1 MKKKIVSIIMVAAMT
16 AVLAVGCGQSEPAPA
31 PGGSTGG
38 DTAGGA
44 ASEPEVVLK
53 LGHNNPATGLTG
65 LTYDKYAEYV
75 AELSN
80 GTMKIEVYPGGSLV
94 SDQDSFAGV
103 MDGTIDMIHDTV
115 NRQTGVIA
123 DLAVLE
129 IPGYYTGSEDDW
141 LTFVDEIREPIDALY
156 EDIGV
161 KYIAA
166 SYQGTSVVLSNKT
179 KIEEASDM
187 KGMTIRAM
195 GTYLSKSVE
204 AWGGAPVTLG
214 LADLP
219 NGLERGTVDG
229 AYTGWCVAVPNK
241 FYELTDY
248 MAYTGFCETYADLLM
263 NLETFNSLTPEQQE
277 ILLEAG
283 KMMEEYSLELA
294 QSMDADGRD
303 AAAASGCE
311 VYEWTADQQATFLKD
326 TDALYDE
333 VAPTLSDKGKALNDV
348 VQTWKQK

>member
-1 MKKKIVSIIMVAAMT
+1 MKKKAISMIMVAAMT
-16 AVLAVGCGQSEPAPA
+16 AALAVGCGQSEPAPT
-31 PGGSTGG
+31 GSSEGESSTSGST
-38 DTAGGA
+38 
-44 ASEPEVVLK
+44 EPEVVLK

-65 LTYDKYAEYV
+65 LTYDYYAQCV
-75 AELSN
+75 DELSN
-80 GTMKIEVYPGGSLV
+80 GTIKVEVYPGGSLV

-141 LTFVDEIREPIDALY
+141 LTFVDEVREPIDALY
-156 EDIGV
+156 ADIGV

-166 SYQGTSVVLSNKT
+166 SYQGTSVVLSNGT
-179 KIEEASDM
+179 KIEEAGDM
-187 KGMTIRAM
+187 EGMTIRAV
-195 GTYLSKSVE
+195 GTYLSESVE

-229 AYTGWCVAVPNK
+229 AYTGWCVATPNK
-241 FYELTDY
+241 FYELTEY

-263 NLETFNSLTPEQQE
+263 NLETFNSLTAEQQG

-283 KMMEEYSLELA
+283 KMMEEYSVELA
-294 QSMDADGRD
+294 QSMDADGRE
-303 AAAASGCE
+303 AAKASGCD
-311 VYEWTADQQATFLKD
+311 VYEWTAEQQATFLKD
-326 TDALYDE
+326 TDALYAE
-333 VAPTLSDKGKALNDV
+333 LEGTLTDKGKALNDV
-348 VQTWKQK
+348 VQAWKQK